1 MQRPQDL
8 VAAHRD
14 QKSWY
19 KISNASGAKNAPAEV
34 YIYGYIGWDVTAA
47 RFIQELADISA
58 AKMNVHI
65 ATNGGDVYDGIA
77 IMNAM
82 RGHSAEVTT
91 IVDAQAL
98 SAGSY
103 IMQAGVNRLMMPNS
117 TVMIHD
123 ASAGLAY
130 AEGNASDLREFATEV
145 LKYADVLD
153 ATSMNIASIY
163 AERAGGTPEMWRAV
177 MQEEKWYTAVQAVE
191 AGLADEVVSF
201 DTGNSLGVKPAAAVV
216 PPTPE
221 PEVPAEPHWLDFTA
235 LTDSLRK
242 VAQ

>member
-1 MQRPQDL
+1 MRRMQRPQDL

-19 KISNASGAKNAPAEV
+19 RISNASGSKNAPAEV

-47 RFIQELADISA
+47 EFVHELADVTA

-77 IMNAM
+77 ILNAL
-82 RGHSAEVTT
+82 RSHSAEVTT

-103 IMQAGVNRLMMPNS
+103 IMQAGANRLMMPNS

-130 AEGNASDLREFATEV
+130 AEGNAEDLRHFAAEV

-153 ATSMNIASIY
+153 ATSLNIASIY
-163 AERAGGTPEMWRAV
+163 AERAGGTAEMWRAV
-177 MQEEKWYTAVQAVE
+177 MLEEKWYTAQEAVD
-191 AGLADEVVSF
+191 AGLADAISQP
-201 DTGNSLGVKPAAAVV
+201 DNAIPLRPAAEV
-216 PPTPE
+216 PPVPE
-221 PEVPAEPHWLDFTA
+221 PEPPAFDWDTVVQTFRE
-235 LTDSLRK
+235 
-242 VAQ
+242 VAANG